1 MAAGSDLLDEVFL
14 NAEVDE
20 KVVSDLV
27 GSLESQLAAS
37 GHHRGHHRPPE
48 GLRAAAT
55 AAAGQLLGNHVVSGG
70 GGSSSPSPGG
80 GGGGGGGGNASAQTG
95 SPGTT
100 TTTTTSSS
108 SSSSSAAATTT
119 ANNAAAKMGL
129 SGPETTKPGAG
140 GVQGSVIN
148 HNARSQGSTLDG
160 ATTTSVST
168 TTNVQGGSEAA
179 VTPGTLN
186 QGKSVVISTMATALS
201 TRNGKIG
208 STTVQTLNG
217 SNVVMNSHTSFT
229 ATPATANPAIVP
241 AVTPLV
247 NNGPGNVGKV
257 STVNALLPSASN
269 TVIQTSFLGTG
280 VSSASSPSPTVISS
294 QQPPGLGTGGPT
306 VALVRPP
313 IHAAGPSVAAAT
325 QNGSNT
331 VINSTISVGSFPAAA
346 VAAATVGSGV
356 SLQTSLVN
364 SQPGSGVPT
373 APTTQVIKSESPKT
387 IVQTVTQQQTLAA
400 GGQPSTTGGNMIIG
414 QTMQAGLPN
423 VAPNPGGVPP
433 APGTPTGLVK
443 GAANTVT
450 QSLPR
455 TPAATTSGIR
465 ATLTPTVLAP
475 RQPPQNPTNI
485 QNFQLPPGMVLVR
498 SENGQLLMIPQH
510 ALAQMQAQ
518 AHAQSQSQATMTPRP
533 ATPTSAS
540 PVQLST
546 VQVSS
551 LRNAPG
557 TPIIARQVAPTTI
570 IKQVSQA
577 QTTVQPTTTLQRP
590 PVVQPQI
597 VLGSPAQTTTLG
609 TASAVQT
616 GTPQRTVQG
625 ATATSTVAT
634 ETMENV
640 KKCKNFLSTLIK
652 LASSGKQSTETAA
665 NVKEL
670 VQNLLDGKIEAEDF
684 TSRLYRELNSSP
696 QPYLVPFL
704 KRSLPALRQLTPDSA
719 AFIQQS
725 QHQQPT
731 TQPTTALTAV
741 MLSGSVQRTAGKTTA
756 TVTST
761 LQQPV
766 ISLTQPTQVGVGKQ
780 GQPTQVVI
788 QQSQKP
794 GTLIRPPQVTLTQT
808 PMVALRPPHNRIML
822 TAPQQIQL
830 NPLQTVPVVKQTV
843 LPGTKALSTLSSQ
856 AAAAQKNKL
865 KEPGG
870 GSFRDDDDINDVA
883 SMAGV
888 NLSEESARIL
898 ATNSELVGTLTR
910 SCKDETFLLP
920 APLQRRILEIGKKH
934 GITEIHPD
942 VVSYVSHATQQRL
955 QTLVEKV
962 SETAQQK
969 NLSYKD
975 DERYDQA
982 SDVRA
987 QLKFFEQLDQ
997 IEKQRKDEQER
1008 EILMRAAKSRSRQED
1023 PEQLRLKQKAKEMQ
1037 QQELAQMR
1045 QRDANLTAL
1054 AAIGPRKKRKVE
1066 SPGAGSGT
1074 EGSST
1079 SIAVPGSS
1087 GVGTTR
1093 QFTRQRITR
1102 VNLRDLI
1109 FCLENE
1115 RETSHSL
1122 LLYKAFLK

>member
-1 MAAGSDLLDEVFL
+1 MEYFL
-14 NAEVDE
+14 
-20 KVVSDLV
+20 
-27 GSLESQLAAS
+27 
-37 GHHRGHHRPPE
+37 
-48 GLRAAAT
+48 
-55 AAAGQLLGNHVVSGG
+55 
-70 GGSSSPSPGG
+70 
-80 GGGGGGGGNASAQTG
+80 
-95 SPGTT
+95 
-100 TTTTTSSS
+100 
-108 SSSSSAAATTT
+108 
-119 ANNAAAKMGL
+119 
-129 SGPETTKPGAG
+129 
-140 GVQGSVIN
+140 
-148 HNARSQGSTLDG
+148 
-160 ATTTSVST
+160 
-168 TTNVQGGSEAA
+168 
-179 VTPGTLN
+179 
-186 QGKSVVISTMATALS
+186 
-201 TRNGKIG
+201 
-208 STTVQTLNG
+208 
-217 SNVVMNSHTSFT
+217 SF
-229 ATPATANPAIVP
+229 I
-241 AVTPLV
+241 L
-247 NNGPGNVGKV
+247 
-257 STVNALLPSASN
+257 
-269 TVIQTSFLGTG
+269 
-280 VSSASSPSPTVISS
+280 
-294 QQPPGLGTGGPT
+294 
-306 VALVRPP
+306 
-313 IHAAGPSVAAAT
+313 
-325 QNGSNT
+325 
-331 VINSTISVGSFPAAA
+331 
-346 VAAATVGSGV
+346 
-356 SLQTSLVN
+356 
-364 SQPGSGVPT
+364 
-373 APTTQVIKSESPKT
+373 
-387 IVQTVTQQQTLAA
+387 
-400 GGQPSTTGGNMIIG
+400 
-414 QTMQAGLPN
+414 
-423 VAPNPGGVPP
+423 
-433 APGTPTGLVK
+433 
-443 GAANTVT
+443 
-450 QSLPR
+450 
-455 TPAATTSGIR
+455 
-465 ATLTPTVLAP
+465 
-475 RQPPQNPTNI
+475 
-485 QNFQLPPGMVLVR
+485 GMVLVR

-518 AHAQSQSQATMTPRP
+518 AHAQSQSQTTMTPRP

-609 TASAVQT
+609 TATAVQT

-741 MLSGSVQRTAGKTTA
+741 MLSSSVQRTAGKTTA

-843 LPGTKALSTLSSQ
+843 LPGTKALSTLSTQ

-920 APLQRRILEIGKKH
+920 TPLQRRILEIGKKH
-934 GITEIHPD
+934 GITEFHPD

-955 QTLVEKV
+955 QNLVEKV

-969 NLSYKD
+969 NISYKD
-975 DERYDQA
+975 DERYEQA

-1008 EILMRAAKSRSRQED
+1008 EILMRAAKASALGQSLAEDLVGSSLFLLSVACGVIDFKCITIAMPVLEAYGSSWYLTSRSRQED

-1054 AAIGPRKKRKVE
+1054 AAIGPRKKRKVD

-1079 SIAVPGSS
+1079 SVAVPGSS

>member
-14 NAEVDE
+14 NTEVDE

-37 GHHRGHHRPPE
+37 GHHHQHHKAQEP
-48 GLRAAAT
+48 LRAA
-55 AAAGQLLGNHVVSGG
+55 GGLLGNHVVS
-70 GGSSSPSPGG
+70 
-80 GGGGGGGGNASAQTG
+80 
-95 SPGTT
+95 
-100 TTTTTSSS
+100 SSS
-108 SSSSSAAATTT
+108 SSSSPSPSPAGVVVGVTTTRSETAAA
-119 ANNAAAKMGL
+119 
-129 SGPETTKPGAG
+129 
-140 GVQGSVIN
+140 
-148 HNARSQGSTLDG
+148 
-160 ATTTSVST
+160 
-168 TTNVQGGSEAA
+168 
-179 VTPGTLN
+179 PGTLS

-201 TRNGKIG
+201 TRNGKIET
-208 STTVQTLNG
+208 TTVQTLNG
-217 SNVVMNSHTSFT
+217 SNVVMNSHHSGSAAFSG
-229 ATPATANPAIVP
+229 TPATANPAAAP
-241 AVTPLV
+241 AVAPLV
-247 NNGPGNVGKV
+247 NNGPGSVGKGN
-257 STVNALLPSASN
+257 TVNAVLPSASN
-269 TVIQTSFLGTG
+269 TVIQTSFLSTA
-280 VSSASSPSPTVISS
+280 VSSTSSSSPTVISS
-294 QQPPGLGTGGPT
+294 QPPPSIVGGGPT

-313 IHAAGPSVAAAT
+313 VHTAGPTVAAAAAAT

-331 VINSTISVGSFPAAA
+331 VINSAI
-346 VAAATVGSGV
+346 GV
-356 SLQTSLVN
+356 EISLQTSLVN
-364 SQPGSGVPT
+364 SQPGSSVSCV
-373 APTTQVIKSESPKT
+373 TQLLKSESPKT
-387 IVQTVTQQQTLAA
+387 IVHAVSQQQTLVAS
-400 GGQPSTTGGNMIIG
+400 GQPSTTGGNMIIG
-414 QTMQAGLPN
+414 QTMQAGLSS
-423 VAPNPGGVPP
+423 VAPNPGGIPP
-433 APGTPTGLVK
+433 AAPGTPTGMAK
-443 GAANTVT
+443 GTASTVA

-455 TPAATTSGIR
+455 TPTATTSGIR

-475 RQPPQNPTNI
+475 RLPQAPQNPTNI

-498 SENGQLLMIPQH
+498 SENGQLLMIPQQ
-510 ALAQMQAQ
+510 ALAHMQAQ
-518 AHAQSQSQATMTPRP
+518 AQAQAQSQPQNTMTPRP
-533 ATPTSAS
+533 ATPTSAP
-540 PVQLST
+540 PVQIST
-546 VQVSS
+546 VP
-551 LRNAPG
+551 APG
-557 TPIIARQVAPTTI
+557 TPIIARQVTPTTI

-577 QTTVQPTTTLQRP
+577 QTTVQPTTTLQRA

-597 VLGSPAQTTTLG
+597 VLGGTAQTTALG
-609 TASAVQT
+609 TATAVQT
-616 GTPQRTVQG
+616 GTQRTVQG
-625 ATATSTVAT
+625 ATATSTAAT

-652 LASSGKQSTETAA
+652 LASSGKQSSETTA

-725 QHQQPT
+725 QQQQPT
-731 TQPTTALTAV
+731 TQATTALTAV
-741 MLSGSVQRTAGKTTA
+741 MLSSSVQRTAGKATA

-780 GQPTQVVI
+780 GQPTPLVI
-788 QQSQKP
+788 QQSQK
-794 GTLIRPPQVTLTQT
+794 GGALIRPPQVTLTQT
-808 PMVALRPPHNRIML
+808 PMVALRQPHNRIML

-830 NPLQTVPVVKQTV
+830 NQLQTVPVVKPTV
-843 LPGTKALSTLSSQ
+843 LPGNKALSTISPQ

-920 APLQRRILEIGKKH
+920 ASLQRRILEIGKKH

-955 QTLVEKV
+955 QNLVEKV

-969 NLSYKD
+969 NVSYKD
-975 DERYDQA
+975 DERYEQA

-1054 AAIGPRKKRKVE
+1054 AAIGPRKKRKVD
-1066 SPGAGSGT
+1066 SPGSGSGT

-1079 SIAVPGSS
+1079 STPVPGSS

-1093 QFTRQRITR
+1093 PFTRQRITR

>member
-37 GHHRGHHRPPE
+37 GHHKAQEPLRP
-48 GLRAAAT
+48 
-55 AAAGQLLGNHVVSGG
+55 AGGLLGNHVVSG
-70 GGSSSPSPGG
+70 SSSSSSPSPSPGG
-80 GGGGGGGGNASAQTG
+80 GGGVGGNANVQTESNTTG
-95 SPGTT
+95 ST
-100 TTTTTSSS
+100 
-108 SSSSSAAATTT
+108 
-119 ANNAAAKMGL
+119 AAKMGL
-129 SGPETTKPGAG
+129 SGPEITKPGAG

-148 HNARSQGSTLDG
+148 HNARSQGSSLDG
-160 ATTTSVST
+160 ATTTSAST
-168 TTNVQGGSEAA
+168 AAGVQSGSEAA
-179 VTPGTLN
+179 VAPGTLS

-208 STTVQTLNG
+208 TTAVQTLNG
-217 SNVVMNSHTSFT
+217 SNVVMNSHHSGSASFS
-229 ATPATANPAIVP
+229 ATPVTANPAVIP

-257 STVNALLPSASN
+257 NTANAVLPSASN

-280 VSSASSPSPTVISS
+280 VSSASSPSPSVISS
-294 QQPPGLGTGGPT
+294 QQPPSIGTGGPT

-313 IHAAGPSVAAAT
+313 IHTAGPSVAAAT

-331 VINSTISVGSFPAAA
+331 VINSTISVGSFPPTAAT
-346 VAAATVGSGV
+346 AATVGSGV

-364 SQPGSGVPT
+364 SQPGSGVPA
-373 APTTQVIKSESPKT
+373 APAAQVIKSESPKT
-387 IVQTVTQQQTLAA
+387 IVQAVTQQQALAA

-414 QTMQAGLPN
+414 QTMQAGLSN
-423 VAPNPGGVPP
+423 MAPNPGGVPP
-433 APGTPTGLVK
+433 APPGTPTGLVK
-443 GAANTVT
+443 GAPNTVA

-455 TPAATTSGIR
+455 TPTATTSGIR
-465 ATLTPTVLAP
+465 ATLAPTVLAP
-475 RQPPQNPTNI
+475 RLPQPPQNPTNI

-510 ALAQMQAQ
+510 TLAQMQ
-518 AHAQSQSQATMTPRP
+518 AHAQSQPQTTMTPRP

-540 PVQLST
+540 SVQIST
-546 VQVSS
+546 VQ
-551 LRNAPG
+551 APG
-557 TPIIARQVAPTTI
+557 TPIIARQVTPTTI

-597 VLGSPAQTTTLG
+597 VLGSTAQTSALG
-609 TASAVQT
+609 AAAAVQT
-616 GTPQRTVQG
+616 GTAQRTVQA
-625 ATATSTVAT
+625 ATAPSTAAT

-725 QHQQPT
+725 QQQQPT
-731 TQPTTALTAV
+731 TQPTTTLTAV
-741 MLSGSVQRTAGKTTA
+741 MLNSPIQRTAGKTTS

-843 LPGTKALSTLSSQ
+843 LPGTKALSTLSTQ

-955 QTLVEKV
+955 QNLVEKV
-962 SETAQQK
+962 SETAQQR
-969 NLSYKD
+969 NISYKD
-975 DERYDQA
+975 DERYEHA

-1045 QRDANLTAL
+1045 QREANQTAL
-1054 AAIGPRKKRKVE
+1054 AAIGPRKKRKVD
-1066 SPGAGSGT
+1066 SPGAGPGT
-1074 EGSST
+1074 EGSSA
-1079 SIAVPGSS
+1079 SVAVPGGS
-1087 GVGTTR
+1087 GVGATR

>member
-1 MAAGSDLLDEVFL
+1 MAAGSDLLDDFF
-14 NAEVDE
+14 NTDVDE

-27 GSLESQLAAS
+27 GSLESQLAA
-37 GHHRGHHRPPE
+37 HHHHHHHHPQQPHPGPPE
-48 GLRAAAT
+48 VRSQALANHVASPGVGAAAS
-55 AAAGQLLGNHVVSGG
+55 AGVQ
-70 GGSSSPSPGG
+70 
-80 GGGGGGGGNASAQTG
+80 
-95 SPGTT
+95 
-100 TTTTTSSS
+100 
-108 SSSSSAAATTT
+108 
-119 ANNAAAKMGL
+119 
-129 SGPETTKPGAG
+129 PETKLGISPEMPKTAVP

-148 HNARSQGSTLDG
+148 NSRPQSAVQPD
-160 ATTTSVST
+160 SVQSA
-168 TTNVQGGSEAA
+168 GSEA
-179 VTPGTLN
+179 PGVLSQAKAGVLGT
-186 QGKSVVISTMATALS
+186 IATALPNHGS
-201 TRNGKIG
+201 GNGK
-208 STTVQTLNG
+208 TAALQTMNG
-217 SNVVMNSHTSFT
+217 SNVVINSHGPGGHPT
-229 ATPATANPAIVP
+229 AFQGNSNPVP
-241 AVTPLV
+241 GVNLV
-247 NNGPGNVGKV
+247 NNGPAPVTKGG
-257 STVNALLPSASN
+257 VNAGAN
-269 TVIQTSFLGTG
+269 TVIQTSYLATTN
-280 VSSASSPSPTVISS
+280 VSASVISSSSASTAGAAAQPTGMAGV
-294 QQPPGLGTGGPT
+294 PTT
-306 VALVRPP
+306 VALVRPLVHQGVP
-313 IHAAGPSVAAAT
+313 AT

-331 VINSTISVGSFPAAA
+331 VINSPLPTPG
-346 VAAATVGSGV
+346 GV
-356 SLQTSLVN
+356 PLHIN
-364 SQPGSGVPT
+364 SQPNP
-373 APTTQVIKSESPKT
+373 APSQVIKSEAPKT
-387 IVQTVTQQQTLAA
+387 IIQTPQQS
-400 GGQPSTTGGNMIIG
+400 QPNPGNMVIG
-414 QTMQAGLPN
+414 QTMQAGHLG
-423 VAPNPGGVPP
+423 PGGAAP
-433 APGTPTGLVK
+433 APGTP
-443 GAANTVT
+443 AAMGKATVST
-450 QSLPR
+450 VPPSLPR
-455 TPAATTSGIR
+455 TPTAPAGGIR
-465 ATLTPTVLAP
+465 ATIAPPMLAP
-475 RQPPQNPTNI
+475 RVPQPPNATNI

-498 SENGQLLMIPQH
+498 SENGQLLMIPQQ

-518 AHAQSQSQATMTPRP
+518 VQAQAQSQAQNAMAPRP
-533 ATPTSAS
+533 ATPTSAP
-540 PVQLST
+540 PVQIST
-546 VQVSS
+546 VQSPG
-551 LRNAPG
+551 APLL
-557 TPIIARQVAPTTI
+557 ARQVTPTTI
-570 IKQVSQA
+570 IKQVSQTP
-577 QTTVQPTTTLQRP
+577 TTVQPTTTLQRP
-590 PVVQPQI
+590 PVVQNQI
-597 VLGSPAQTTTLG
+597 VLGSTAQTATLG
-609 TASAVQT
+609 TATAVQT

-625 ATATSTVAT
+625 AATPTTATT

-652 LASSGKQSTETAA
+652 LASSGKQSSETAA

-725 QHQQPT
+725 QQQQPSV
-731 TQPTTALTAV
+731 QATTALTAV
-741 MLSGSVQRTAGKTTA
+741 MLNSSVQRTAGKTTA
-756 TVTST
+756 TVTNT

-766 ISLTQPTQVGVGKQ
+766 ISLAQTAQAKP
-780 GQPTQVVI
+780 GQPTPLVI
-788 QQSQKP
+788 QQAHKA
-794 GTLIRPPQVTLTQT
+794 GAVVRPPQVTLTQT
-808 PMVALRPPHNRIML
+808 PMVALRPPQSRLMV
-822 TAPQQIQL
+822 TTQQQIQL
-830 NPLQTVPVVKQTV
+830 NQLQTVPVVKPTIV
-843 LPGTKALSTLSSQ
+843 TGNKMFPTTSAQ

-920 APLQRRILEIGKKH
+920 AILQRRILEIGKKH

-955 QTLVEKV
+955 QNIVEKI

-969 NLSYKD
+969 NISHKD
-975 DERYDQA
+975 DDRYEQS
-982 SDVRA
+982 SDVRT

-1054 AAIGPRKKRKVE
+1054 AAIGPRKKRKVD
-1066 SPGAGSGT
+1066 SPGPGSGS
-1074 EGSST
+1074 EASST
-1079 SIAVPGSS
+1079 STTPTSSS
-1087 GVGTTR
+1087 GAGGSR

>member
-48 GLRAAAT
+48 GLRAAAN
-55 AAAGQLLGNHVVSGG
+55 AATGQLLGNHVVSGG
-70 GGSSSPSPGG
+70 GGGSPSPGG
-80 GGGGGGGGNASAQTG
+80 GGGGGGGGGNASGQTG
-95 SPGTT
+95 SPG
-100 TTTTTSSS
+100 TTTSSS
-108 SSSSSAAATTT
+108 SSSSSSSSTTT
-119 ANNAAAKMGL
+119 AVTSNAAKMGL

-140 GVQGSVIN
+140 GAQGSVIN

-179 VTPGTLN
+179 VTPGTLS

-208 STTVQTLNG
+208 STAVQTLNG

-294 QQPPGLGTGGPT
+294 QQPPGLGPGGPT

-433 APGTPTGLVK
+433 APGTPTGLAK

-450 QSLPR
+450 QSMPR

-518 AHAQSQSQATMTPRP
+518 AHAQSQSQTTMTPRP

-546 VQVSS
+546 VQ
-551 LRNAPG
+551 APG

-609 TASAVQT
+609 TATAVQT

-1054 AAIGPRKKRKVE
+1054 AAIGPRKKRKVD

-1074 EGSST
+1074 EGSSA

>member
-14 NAEVDE
+14 NTEVDE

-37 GHHRGHHRPPE
+37 GHHHQHHKAQEP
-48 GLRAAAT
+48 LRAA
-55 AAAGQLLGNHVVSGG
+55 GGLLGNHVVSGSSS
-70 GGSSSPSPGG
+70 SSSPSPSPGG
-80 GGGGGGGGNASAQTG
+80 VVVGGNANAQTESG
-95 SPGTT
+95 SG
-100 TTTTTSSS
+100 S
-108 SSSSSAAATTT
+108 
-119 ANNAAAKMGL
+119 KMGL
-129 SGPETTKPGAG
+129 SAPEITKAGAG
-140 GVQGSVIN
+140 GVQGGVIN
-148 HNARSQGSTLDG
+148 HNTRSQTSALDG
-160 ATTTSVST
+160 ATTTSTST
-168 TTNVQGGSEAA
+168 TTAAAGGSEVTAA
-179 VTPGTLN
+179 PGTLS

-208 STTVQTLNG
+208 TTTVQTLNG
-217 SNVVMNSHTSFT
+217 SNVVMNSHHTGSAAFSG
-229 ATPATANPAIVP
+229 TPVTANPTPAP
-241 AVTPLV
+241 AVAPLV
-247 NNGPGNVGKV
+247 NNGPGSVGKGNA
-257 STVNALLPSASN
+257 VNAVLPSASN
-269 TVIQTSFLGTG
+269 TVIQTSFLNTA
-280 VSSASSPSPTVISS
+280 VSSASSSSPTVISS
-294 QQPPGLGTGGPT
+294 QPPPSVGTGAPT
-306 VALVRPP
+306 VTLVRPP
-313 IHAAGPSVAAAT
+313 IHTAGPTVAAAGAAT

-331 VINSTISVGSFPAAA
+331 VINSTISVGSFPA
-346 VAAATVGSGV
+346 VATATVGSGV

-364 SQPGSGVPT
+364 SQSGSTVAA
-373 APTTQVIKSESPKT
+373 APATQVIKSESPKT
-387 IVQTVTQQQTLAA
+387 IVQAVSQQQTLAT

-414 QTMQAGLPN
+414 QTMQAGLSN
-423 VAPNPGGVPP
+423 VAPNPGGIPP
-433 APGTPTGLVK
+433 AAPGTPTGMAK
-443 GAANTVT
+443 GTANTVA

-455 TPAATTSGIR
+455 TPTPTTSGIR

-475 RQPPQNPTNI
+475 RLPQPPQNPTNI

-498 SENGQLLMIPQH
+498 SENGQLLMIPQQ

-518 AHAQSQSQATMTPRP
+518 AHAQSQPQNTLTPRP
-533 ATPTSAS
+533 ATPTSAP
-540 PVQLST
+540 PVQIST
-546 VQVSS
+546 VQ
-551 LRNAPG
+551 APG
-557 TPIIARQVAPTTI
+557 TPIIARQVTPTTI

-597 VLGSPAQTTTLG
+597 VLGGTAQTTTLG
-609 TASAVQT
+609 TATAVQT

-625 ATATSTVAT
+625 TTATSTAAT

-652 LASSGKQSTETAA
+652 LASSGKQSSETAA

-670 VQNLLDGKIEAEDF
+670 VQNLLDGKIEPEDF

-725 QHQQPT
+725 QQQQPT
-731 TQPTTALTAV
+731 TQATIATIPSAAAV
-741 MLSGSVQRTAGKTTA
+741 LLSSSVQRSAGKATA

-766 ISLTQPTQVGVGKQ
+766 ISLTQPTQVGVSKQ
-780 GQPTQVVI
+780 GQTTPLVI
-788 QQSQKP
+788 QQSQKA
-794 GTLIRPPQVTLTQT
+794 GALIRPPQVTLTQT
-808 PMVALRPPHNRIML
+808 PMVALRQPHSRIML
-822 TAPQQIQL
+822 TTPQIQL
-830 NPLQTVPVVKQTV
+830 NQLQTVPVVKPAV
-843 LPGTKALSTLSSQ
+843 LPGNKAIATVSTQ
-856 AAAAQKNKL
+856 VAAAQKNKL

-910 SCKDETFLLP
+910 SCKDETFLFP

-955 QTLVEKV
+955 QNLVEKL
-962 SETAQQK
+962 SETAQQR
-969 NLSYKD
+969 NISYKD
-975 DERYDQA
+975 DERYEQA

-1054 AAIGPRKKRKVE
+1054 AAIGPRKKRKVD
-1066 SPGAGSGT
+1066 SPGSGSGT
-1074 EGSST
+1074 EGSGS
-1079 SIAVPGSS
+1079 SAAVPGSS

>member
-14 NAEVDE
+14 NTEVDE

-37 GHHRGHHRPPE
+37 GHHHQHHKAQEP
-48 GLRAAAT
+48 LRAA
-55 AAAGQLLGNHVVSGG
+55 GGLLGNHVVSSSS
-70 GGSSSPSPGG
+70 SSSPSPSPGG
-80 GGGGGGGGNASAQTG
+80 VVVGGNANVQTE
-95 SPGTT
+95 
-100 TTTTTSSS
+100 SSS
-108 SSSSSAAATTT
+108 SSS
-119 ANNAAAKMGL
+119 KMGL
-129 SGPETTKPGAG
+129 SAPEITKAGAG
-140 GVQGSVIN
+140 GVQGGVIN
-148 HNARSQGSTLDG
+148 HNTRSQSSALDG
-160 ATTTSVST
+160 VTTTSTST
-168 TTNVQGGSEAA
+168 TTAAAAAGGGSEAA
-179 VTPGTLN
+179 AAPGTLS

-208 STTVQTLNG
+208 TTTVQTLNG
-217 SNVVMNSHTSFT
+217 SNVVMNSHHSGSAAFSG
-229 ATPATANPAIVP
+229 TPATANPAAAP
-241 AVTPLV
+241 AVAPLV
-247 NNGPGNVGKV
+247 NNGPGSVGKGN
-257 STVNALLPSASN
+257 TVNAVLPSASN
-269 TVIQTSFLGTG
+269 TVIQTSFLSTA
-280 VSSASSPSPTVISS
+280 VSSASSSSPTVISS
-294 QQPPGLGTGGPT
+294 QPPPSIVGGGPT

-313 IHAAGPSVAAAT
+313 IHTAGPTVAAAAAAT

-331 VINSTISVGSFPAAA
+331 VINSAIGVGSFPAVAA
-346 VAAATVGSGV
+346 VTVGSGV

-364 SQPGSGVPT
+364 SQPGSSVPA

-387 IVQTVTQQQTLAA
+387 IVHAVSQQQTLVAS
-400 GGQPSTTGGNMIIG
+400 GQPSTTGGNMIIG
-414 QTMQAGLPN
+414 QTMQAGLSN
-423 VAPNPGGVPP
+423 VAPNPGGIPP
-433 APGTPTGLVK
+433 AAPGTPTGMVK
-443 GAANTVT
+443 GTASTVA

-455 TPAATTSGIR
+455 TPTATTSGIR

-475 RQPPQNPTNI
+475 RLPQAPQNPTNI

-498 SENGQLLMIPQH
+498 SENGQLLMIPQQ

-518 AHAQSQSQATMTPRP
+518 AQAHAQSQPQNTMTPRP
-533 ATPTSAS
+533 ATPTSAP
-540 PVQLST
+540 PVQIST
-546 VQVSS
+546 VP
-551 LRNAPG
+551 APG
-557 TPIIARQVAPTTI
+557 TPIIARQVTPTTI

-577 QTTVQPTTTLQRP
+577 QTTVQPTTTLQRA

-597 VLGSPAQTTTLG
+597 VLGGTAQTTALG
-609 TASAVQT
+609 TATAVQT
-616 GTPQRTVQG
+616 GTQRTVQG
-625 ATATSTVAT
+625 ATATSTAAT

-652 LASSGKQSTETAA
+652 LASSGKQSSETTA

-725 QHQQPT
+725 QQQQPT
-731 TQPTTALTAV
+731 TQATTALTAV
-741 MLSGSVQRTAGKTTA
+741 MLSSSVQRTAGKATA

-780 GQPTQVVI
+780 GQPTPLVI
-788 QQSQKP
+788 QQSQK
-794 GTLIRPPQVTLTQT
+794 GGALIRPPQVTLTQT
-808 PMVALRPPHNRIML
+808 PMVALRQPHNRIML

-830 NPLQTVPVVKQTV
+830 NQLQTVPVVKPTV
-843 LPGTKALSTLSSQ
+843 LPGNKALSTVSAQ

-920 APLQRRILEIGKKH
+920 ASLQRRILEIGKKH

-955 QTLVEKV
+955 QNLVEKV

-969 NLSYKD
+969 NVSYKD
-975 DERYDQA
+975 DERYEQA

-1054 AAIGPRKKRKVE
+1054 AAIGPRKKRKVD
-1066 SPGAGSGT
+1066 SPGSGSGT

-1079 SIAVPGSS
+1079 STPVPGSS

-1093 QFTRQRITR
+1093 PFTRQRITR

>member
-1 MAAGSDLLDEVFL
+1 
-14 NAEVDE
+14 
-20 KVVSDLV
+20 
-27 GSLESQLAAS
+27 
-37 GHHRGHHRPPE
+37 
-48 GLRAAAT
+48 
-55 AAAGQLLGNHVVSGG
+55 
-70 GGSSSPSPGG
+70 
-80 GGGGGGGGNASAQTG
+80 
-95 SPGTT
+95 
-100 TTTTTSSS
+100 
-108 SSSSSAAATTT
+108 
-119 ANNAAAKMGL
+119 
-129 SGPETTKPGAG
+129 
-140 GVQGSVIN
+140 
-148 HNARSQGSTLDG
+148 
-160 ATTTSVST
+160 
-168 TTNVQGGSEAA
+168 
-179 VTPGTLN
+179 
-186 QGKSVVISTMATALS
+186 MATALS

-208 STTVQTLNG
+208 TTTVQTLNG
-217 SNVVMNSHTSFT
+217 SNVVMNSHHSGSAAFSG
-229 ATPATANPAIVP
+229 TPATANPAAAP
-241 AVTPLV
+241 AVAPLV
-247 NNGPGNVGKV
+247 NNGPGSVGKGN
-257 STVNALLPSASN
+257 TVNAVLPSASN
-269 TVIQTSFLGTG
+269 TVIQTSFLSTA
-280 VSSASSPSPTVISS
+280 VSSASSSSPTVISS
-294 QQPPGLGTGGPT
+294 QPPPSIVGGGPT

-313 IHAAGPSVAAAT
+313 IHTAGPTVAAAAAAT

-331 VINSTISVGSFPAAA
+331 VINSAIGVGSFPAVAA
-346 VAAATVGSGV
+346 VTVGSGV

-364 SQPGSGVPT
+364 SQPGSSLPA

-387 IVQTVTQQQTLAA
+387 IVHAVSQQQTLVAS
-400 GGQPSTTGGNMIIG
+400 GQPSTTGGNMIIG
-414 QTMQAGLPN
+414 QTMQAGLSN
-423 VAPNPGGVPP
+423 VAPNPGGIPP
-433 APGTPTGLVK
+433 AAPGTPTGMAK
-443 GAANTVT
+443 GTASTVA

-455 TPAATTSGIR
+455 TPTATTSGIR

-475 RQPPQNPTNI
+475 RLPQAPQNPTNI

-498 SENGQLLMIPQH
+498 SENGQLLMIPQQ

-518 AHAQSQSQATMTPRP
+518 AQAQAHAQSQPQNTMTPRP
-533 ATPTSAS
+533 ATPTSAP
-540 PVQLST
+540 PVQIST
-546 VQVSS
+546 VP
-551 LRNAPG
+551 APG
-557 TPIIARQVAPTTI
+557 TPIIARQVTPTTI

-577 QTTVQPTTTLQRP
+577 QTTVQPTTTLQRA

-597 VLGSPAQTTTLG
+597 VLGGTAQTTALG
-609 TASAVQT
+609 TATAVQT
-616 GTPQRTVQG
+616 GTQRTVQG
-625 ATATSTVAT
+625 ATATSTAAT

-652 LASSGKQSTETAA
+652 LASSGKQSSETTA

-725 QHQQPT
+725 QQQQPT
-731 TQPTTALTAV
+731 TQATTALTAV
-741 MLSGSVQRTAGKTTA
+741 MLSSSVQRTAGKATA

-766 ISLTQPTQVGVGKQ
+766 ISLTQPTQVGIGKQ
-780 GQPTQVVI
+780 GQPTPLVI
-788 QQSQKP
+788 QQSQK
-794 GTLIRPPQVTLTQT
+794 GGALIRPPQVTLTQT
-808 PMVALRPPHNRIML
+808 PMVALRQPHNRIML

-830 NPLQTVPVVKQTV
+830 NQLQTVPVVKPTV
-843 LPGTKALSTLSSQ
+843 LSGNKALSTISPQ

-920 APLQRRILEIGKKH
+920 ASLQRRILEIGKKH

-955 QTLVEKV
+955 QNLVEKV

-969 NLSYKD
+969 NVSYKD
-975 DERYDQA
+975 DERYEQA

-1054 AAIGPRKKRKVE
+1054 AAIGPRKKRKVD
-1066 SPGAGSGT
+1066 SPGSGSGT

-1079 SIAVPGSS
+1079 STPVPGSS

-1093 QFTRQRITR
+1093 PFTRQRITR

>member
-14 NAEVDE
+14 NTEVDE

-37 GHHRGHHRPPE
+37 GHHHQHHKAQEP
-48 GLRAAAT
+48 LRAA
-55 AAAGQLLGNHVVSGG
+55 GGLLGNHVVS
-70 GGSSSPSPGG
+70 
-80 GGGGGGGGNASAQTG
+80 
-95 SPGTT
+95 
-100 TTTTTSSS
+100 SSS
-108 SSSSSAAATTT
+108 SSSSPSPSPGGVVVGGN
-119 ANNAAAKMGL
+119 ANVQTENSSSSSKMGL
-129 SGPETTKPGAG
+129 SAPEITKAGAG

-148 HNARSQGSTLDG
+148 HNTRSQSSALDG
-160 ATTTSVST
+160 ATTTSTST
-168 TTNVQGGSEAA
+168 TTSAAAAGGGSETSAA
-179 VTPGTLN
+179 PGTLS

-208 STTVQTLNG
+208 TTTVQTLNG
-217 SNVVMNSHTSFT
+217 SNVVMNSHHSGSAAFSG
-229 ATPATANPAIVP
+229 TPATANPAAAP
-241 AVTPLV
+241 AVAPLV
-247 NNGPGNVGKV
+247 NNGPGSVGKAN
-257 STVNALLPSASN
+257 TVNAVLPSASN
-269 TVIQTSFLGTG
+269 TVIQTSFLSTA
-280 VSSASSPSPTVISS
+280 VSSTSSPSPTVISS
-294 QQPPGLGTGGPT
+294 QPSPSIVGGGPT

-313 IHAAGPSVAAAT
+313 IHTAGPTVAAAAAAT

-331 VINSTISVGSFPAAA
+331 VINSAISVGVGSFPAVAA
-346 VAAATVGSGV
+346 VTVGSGV
-356 SLQTSLVN
+356 SLQTPLVN
-364 SQPGSGVPT
+364 SQPGSSVPA

-387 IVQTVTQQQTLAA
+387 IVHAVSQQQTLVAS
-400 GGQPSTTGGNMIIG
+400 GQPSTTGGNMIIG
-414 QTMQAGLPN
+414 QTMQAGLSN
-423 VAPNPGGVPP
+423 VAPNPGGIPP
-433 APGTPTGLVK
+433 AAPGTPTGMAK
-443 GAANTVT
+443 GTASTVA

-455 TPAATTSGIR
+455 TPTATTSGIR

-475 RQPPQNPTNI
+475 RLPQAPQNPTNI

-498 SENGQLLMIPQH
+498 SENGQLLMIPQQ

-518 AHAQSQSQATMTPRP
+518 AHAQSQTQNTMTPRP
-533 ATPTSAS
+533 ATPTSAP
-540 PVQLST
+540 PVQIST
-546 VQVSS
+546 VP
-551 LRNAPG
+551 APG
-557 TPIIARQVAPTTI
+557 TPIIARQVTPTTI

-590 PVVQPQI
+590 PVVQPQL
-597 VLGSPAQTTTLG
+597 VLSSTAQAAALG
-609 TASAVQT
+609 TATAVQT

-625 ATATSTVAT
+625 ATATSTAAT

-652 LASSGKQSTETAA
+652 LASSGKQSSETTA

-725 QHQQPT
+725 QQQQPT
-731 TQPTTALTAV
+731 TQATTALTAV
-741 MLSGSVQRTAGKTTA
+741 MLSSSVQRTAGKATA

-780 GQPTQVVI
+780 GQPTPLVI
-788 QQSQKP
+788 QQSQKA
-794 GTLIRPPQVTLTQT
+794 GALIRPPQVTLTQT
-808 PMVALRPPHNRIML
+808 PMVALRQPHNRIML
-822 TAPQQIQL
+822 TTPQQIQL
-830 NPLQTVPVVKQTV
+830 NQLQTVPVVKPTV
-843 LPGTKALSTLSSQ
+843 LPGHKALSTVSAQ
-856 AAAAQKNKL
+856 AAATQKNKL

-920 APLQRRILEIGKKH
+920 AALQRRILEIGKKH

-955 QTLVEKV
+955 QNLVEKV

-969 NLSYKD
+969 NISYKD
-975 DERYDQA
+975 DERYEQA

-1054 AAIGPRKKRKVE
+1054 AAIGPRKKRKVD
-1066 SPGAGSGT
+1066 SPGSGSGT

-1079 SIAVPGSS
+1079 STVVPGSS

>member
-14 NAEVDE
+14 NTEVDE

-37 GHHRGHHRPPE
+37 GHHHQHHKAQEP
-48 GLRAAAT
+48 LRAA
-55 AAAGQLLGNHVVSGG
+55 GGLLGNHVVSSG
-70 GGSSSPSPGG
+70 SPSPSPSPAGAGAGGTANAQPESGG
-80 GGGGGGGGNASAQTG
+80 GGG
-95 SPGTT
+95 
-100 TTTTTSSS
+100 
-108 SSSSSAAATTT
+108 
-119 ANNAAAKMGL
+119 KMGL
-129 SGPETTKPGAG
+129 SAPELAKAGAG
-140 GVQGSVIN
+140 AVQGGVIN
-148 HNARSQGSTLDG
+148 HNTRSQTSALDG
-160 ATTTSVST
+160 ATTTSTST
-168 TTNVQGGSEAA
+168 TTAAAGGSEVTAA
-179 VTPGTLN
+179 PGTLS
-186 QGKSVVISTMATALS
+186 QGKSVVISTMATAMS

-208 STTVQTLNG
+208 TTTVQTLNG
-217 SNVVMNSHTSFT
+217 SNVVMNSHHAGSAAFSG
-229 ATPATANPAIVP
+229 TPVTANPASAP
-241 AVTPLV
+241 AVAPLV
-247 NNGPGNVGKV
+247 NNGPGSVGKGN
-257 STVNALLPSASN
+257 TVNAVLPSASN
-269 TVIQTSFLGTG
+269 TVIQTSFLNTA
-280 VSSASSPSPTVISS
+280 VSSASSSSPTVISS
-294 QQPPGLGTGGPT
+294 QPPPSVGSAGPT
-306 VALVRPP
+306 VTLVRPP
-313 IHAAGPSVAAAT
+313 IHAAGPTVAAAGAAT

-331 VINSTISVGSFPAAA
+331 VINSTISVGSFPA
-346 VAAATVGSGV
+346 VATATVGSGV

-364 SQPGSGVPT
+364 SQPGTTVPA
-373 APTTQVIKSESPKT
+373 APATQVIKSESPKT
-387 IVQTVTQQQTLAA
+387 IVQAVSQQQTLATA
-400 GGQPSTTGGNMIIG
+400 GQPSTTGGNMIIG
-414 QTMQAGLPN
+414 QTMQAGLSN
-423 VAPNPGGVPP
+423 VAPNPGGIPP
-433 APGTPTGLVK
+433 AAPGTPTGMAK
-443 GAANTVT
+443 GTANTVAQT
-450 QSLPR
+450 LPR
-455 TPAATTSGIR
+455 TPTATTSGIR

-475 RQPPQNPTNI
+475 RLPQPPQNPTNI

-498 SENGQLLMIPQH
+498 SENGQLLMIPQQ

-518 AHAQSQSQATMTPRP
+518 AHAQSQPQNTMTPRP
-533 ATPTSAS
+533 ATPTSAP
-540 PVQLST
+540 PVQIST
-546 VQVSS
+546 VQ
-551 LRNAPG
+551 APG
-557 TPIIARQVAPTTI
+557 TSIIARQVTPTTI

-597 VLGSPAQTTTLG
+597 VLGGTAQTTTLG
-609 TASAVQT
+609 TATAVQT

-625 ATATSTVAT
+625 TTATSTAAT

-652 LASSGKQSTETAA
+652 LASSGKQSSETAA

-725 QHQQPT
+725 QQQQPT
-731 TQPTTALTAV
+731 TQATTALTAV
-741 MLSGSVQRTAGKTTA
+741 MLSPSVQRTAGKATA

-766 ISLTQPTQVGVGKQ
+766 ISLTQPTQVGVSKQ
-780 GQPTQVVI
+780 GQSTPLVI
-788 QQSQKP
+788 QQSQKA

-808 PMVALRPPHNRIML
+808 PMVALRQPHSRIML
-822 TAPQQIQL
+822 TTPQQIQL
-830 NPLQTVPVVKQTV
+830 NQLQTVPVVKPTV
-843 LPGTKALSTLSSQ
+843 LPGNKAIATVSTQ
-856 AAAAQKNKL
+856 VAAAQKNKL

-910 SCKDETFLLP
+910 SCKDETFLFS

-955 QTLVEKV
+955 QNLVEKL
-962 SETAQQK
+962 SETAQQR
-969 NLSYKD
+969 NISYKD
-975 DERYDQA
+975 DERYEQA

-1054 AAIGPRKKRKVE
+1054 AAIGPRKKRKVD
-1066 SPGAGSGT
+1066 SPGSGSGT
-1074 EGSST
+1074 EGSGSNA
-1079 SIAVPGSS
+1079 AVPGSS

>member
-14 NAEVDE
+14 NTEVDE

-37 GHHRGHHRPPE
+37 GHHHQHHKAQEP
-48 GLRAAAT
+48 LRAA
-55 AAAGQLLGNHVVSGG
+55 GGLLGNHVVS
-70 GGSSSPSPGG
+70 
-80 GGGGGGGGNASAQTG
+80 
-95 SPGTT
+95 
-100 TTTTTSSS
+100 SSS
-108 SSSSSAAATTT
+108 SSSSPSP
-119 ANNAAAKMGL
+119 
-129 SGPETTKPGAG
+129 SPGGVVVGG
-140 GVQGSVIN
+140 GVQGGVIN
-148 HNARSQGSTLDG
+148 HNTRSQTSALDG
-160 ATTTSVST
+160 ATTTSTST
-168 TTNVQGGSEAA
+168 TTAAAGGSEVTAA
-179 VTPGTLN
+179 PGTLS
-186 QGKSVVISTMATALS
+186 QGSAAFS
-201 TRNGKIG
+201 G
-208 STTVQTLNG
+208 
-217 SNVVMNSHTSFT
+217 
-229 ATPATANPAIVP
+229 TPVTANPASAP
-241 AVTPLV
+241 AVAPLV
-247 NNGPGNVGKV
+247 NNGPGSVGKGN
-257 STVNALLPSASN
+257 TVNAVLPSASN
-269 TVIQTSFLGTG
+269 TVIQTSFLNTA
-280 VSSASSPSPTVISS
+280 VSSASSSSPTVISS
-294 QQPPGLGTGGPT
+294 QPPPSIGTGAST
-306 VALVRPP
+306 VTLVRPP
-313 IHAAGPSVAAAT
+313 IHTAGPTVAAAGAAT

-331 VINSTISVGSFPAAA
+331 SGSTVPAAPA
-346 VAAATVGSGV
+346 
-356 SLQTSLVN
+356 
-364 SQPGSGVPT
+364 
-373 APTTQVIKSESPKT
+373 TQVIKSESPKT
-387 IVQTVTQQQTLAA
+387 IVQAVSQQQTLAT

-414 QTMQAGLPN
+414 QTMQAGLSN
-423 VAPNPGGVPP
+423 VAPNPGGIPP
-433 APGTPTGLVK
+433 AAPGTPTGMAK
-443 GAANTVT
+443 GTANTVA

-455 TPAATTSGIR
+455 TPTATTSGIR

-475 RQPPQNPTNI
+475 RLPQPPQNPTNI

-498 SENGQLLMIPQH
+498 SENGQLLMIPQQ

-518 AHAQSQSQATMTPRP
+518 AHAQSQPQNTMTPRP
-533 ATPTSAS
+533 ATPTSAP
-540 PVQLST
+540 PVQIST
-546 VQVSS
+546 VQ
-551 LRNAPG
+551 APG
-557 TPIIARQVAPTTI
+557 TPIIARQVTPTTI

-597 VLGSPAQTTTLG
+597 VLGGTAQTTTLG
-609 TASAVQT
+609 TATAVQT

-625 ATATSTVAT
+625 TTATSTAAT

-652 LASSGKQSTETAA
+652 LASSGKQSSETAA

-725 QHQQPT
+725 QQQQPT
-731 TQPTTALTAV
+731 TQATIATIPSAAV
-741 MLSGSVQRTAGKTTA
+741 LLSSSVQRTAGKATA

-766 ISLTQPTQVGVGKQ
+766 ISLTQPTQV
-780 GQPTQVVI
+780 I
-788 QQSQKP
+788 QQSQKA
-794 GTLIRPPQVTLTQT
+794 GALIRPPQVTLTQT
-808 PMVALRPPHNRIML
+808 PMVALRQPHSRIML
-822 TAPQQIQL
+822 TTPQIQL
-830 NPLQTVPVVKQTV
+830 NQLQTVPVVKPAV
-843 LPGTKALSTLSSQ
+843 LPGNKAIATVSTQ
-856 AAAAQKNKL
+856 VAAAQKNKL

-910 SCKDETFLLP
+910 SCKDETFLFP

-955 QTLVEKV
+955 QNLVEKL
-962 SETAQQK
+962 SETAQQR
-969 NLSYKD
+969 NISYKD
-975 DERYDQA
+975 DERYEQA

-1054 AAIGPRKKRKVE
+1054 AAIGPRKKRKID
-1066 SPGAGSGT
+1066 SPGSGSGT
-1074 EGSST
+1074 EGSGS
-1079 SIAVPGSS
+1079 SAAVPGSS

>member
-14 NAEVDE
+14 NTEVDE

-37 GHHRGHHRPPE
+37 GHHHQHHKAQEP
-48 GLRAAAT
+48 LRAA
-55 AAAGQLLGNHVVSGG
+55 GGLLGNHVVS
-70 GGSSSPSPGG
+70 
-80 GGGGGGGGNASAQTG
+80 
-95 SPGTT
+95 
-100 TTTTTSSS
+100 SSS
-108 SSSSSAAATTT
+108 SSSSPSPSPGGVVVGGITTT
-119 ANNAAAKMGL
+119 
-129 SGPETTKPGAG
+129 
-140 GVQGSVIN
+140 
-148 HNARSQGSTLDG
+148 R
-160 ATTTSVST
+160 
-168 TTNVQGGSEAA
+168 SEAA
-179 VTPGTLN
+179 AAPGTLS

-208 STTVQTLNG
+208 TTTVQTLNG
-217 SNVVMNSHTSFT
+217 SNVVMNSHHSG
-229 ATPATANPAIVP
+229 I
-241 AVTPLV
+241 
-247 NNGPGNVGKV
+247 NNGPGSVGKGN
-257 STVNALLPSASN
+257 TVNAVLPSASN
-269 TVIQTSFLGTG
+269 TVIQTSFLSTA
-280 VSSASSPSPTVISS
+280 VSSASSSSPTVISS
-294 QQPPGLGTGGPT
+294 QPPPSIVGGGPT

-313 IHAAGPSVAAAT
+313 IHTAGPTVAAAAAAT

-331 VINSTISVGSFPAAA
+331 VINSAIGVGSFPAVAA
-346 VAAATVGSGV
+346 VTVGSGV

-364 SQPGSGVPT
+364 SQPGSSVPA

-387 IVQTVTQQQTLAA
+387 IVHAVSQQQTPVAS
-400 GGQPSTTGGNMIIG
+400 GQPSTTGGNMIIG
-414 QTMQAGLPN
+414 QTMQAGLSN
-423 VAPNPGGVPP
+423 VAPNPGGIPP
-433 APGTPTGLVK
+433 AAPGTPTGMAK
-443 GAANTVT
+443 GAASTVA

-455 TPAATTSGIR
+455 TPTATTSGIR

-475 RQPPQNPTNI
+475 RLPQAPQNPTNI

-498 SENGQLLMIPQH
+498 SENGQLLMIPQQ

-518 AHAQSQSQATMTPRP
+518 AQAHAQSQPQNTMTPRP
-533 ATPTSAS
+533 ATPTSAP
-540 PVQLST
+540 PVQIST
-546 VQVSS
+546 VP
-551 LRNAPG
+551 APG
-557 TPIIARQVAPTTI
+557 TPIIARQVTPTTI

-577 QTTVQPTTTLQRP
+577 QTTVQPTTTLQRA

-597 VLGSPAQTTTLG
+597 VLGGTAQTTALG
-609 TASAVQT
+609 TATAVQT
-616 GTPQRTVQG
+616 GTQRTVQG
-625 ATATSTVAT
+625 ATATSTAAT

-652 LASSGKQSTETAA
+652 LASSGKQSSETTA

-725 QHQQPT
+725 QQQQPT
-731 TQPTTALTAV
+731 TQATTALTAV
-741 MLSGSVQRTAGKTTA
+741 MLSSSVQRTAGKATA

-780 GQPTQVVI
+780 GQPTPLVI
-788 QQSQKP
+788 QQSQKA
-794 GTLIRPPQVTLTQT
+794 GALIRPPQVTLTQT
-808 PMVALRPPHNRIML
+808 PMVALRQPHNRIML

-830 NPLQTVPVVKQTV
+830 NQLQTVPVVKPTV
-843 LPGTKALSTLSSQ
+843 LPGNKALSTVSQQ

-920 APLQRRILEIGKKH
+920 ASLQRRILEIGKKH

-955 QTLVEKV
+955 QNLVEKV

-969 NLSYKD
+969 NVSYKD
-975 DERYDQA
+975 DERYEQA

-1054 AAIGPRKKRKVE
+1054 AAIGPRKKRKVD
-1066 SPGAGSGT
+1066 SPGSGSGT

-1079 SIAVPGSS
+1079 STPVPGSS

-1093 QFTRQRITR
+1093 PFTRQRITR

>member
-14 NAEVDE
+14 NTEVDE

-37 GHHRGHHRPPE
+37 GHHHQHHKAQEP
-48 GLRAAAT
+48 LRAA
-55 AAAGQLLGNHVVSGG
+55 GGLLGNHVVS
-70 GGSSSPSPGG
+70 
-80 GGGGGGGGNASAQTG
+80 
-95 SPGTT
+95 
-100 TTTTTSSS
+100 SSS
-108 SSSSSAAATTT
+108 SSSSPSPSPGGVVVGVTTT
-119 ANNAAAKMGL
+119 
-129 SGPETTKPGAG
+129 
-140 GVQGSVIN
+140 
-148 HNARSQGSTLDG
+148 R
-160 ATTTSVST
+160 
-168 TTNVQGGSEAA
+168 SEAA
-179 VTPGTLN
+179 SAPGTLS

-208 STTVQTLNG
+208 TTTVQTLNG
-217 SNVVMNSHTSFT
+217 SNVVMNSHHSGSAAFSG
-229 ATPATANPAIVP
+229 TPATANPAAAP
-241 AVTPLV
+241 AVAPLV
-247 NNGPGNVGKV
+247 NNGPGSVGKGN
-257 STVNALLPSASN
+257 TVNAVLPSASN
-269 TVIQTSFLGTG
+269 TVIQTSFLSTA
-280 VSSASSPSPTVISS
+280 VSSASSSSPTVISS
-294 QQPPGLGTGGPT
+294 QPSPSIVGGGPT

-313 IHAAGPSVAAAT
+313 IHTAGPTVAAAAAAT

-331 VINSTISVGSFPAAA
+331 VINSAIGVGSFPAVAA
-346 VAAATVGSGV
+346 VTVGSGV
-356 SLQTSLVN
+356 SLQTPLVN
-364 SQPGSGVPT
+364 SQPGSSVQIP
-373 APTTQVIKSESPKT
+373 PITQVLKSIS
-387 IVQTVTQQQTLAA
+387 QQQTLVAS
-400 GGQPSTTGGNMIIG
+400 GQPSTTGGNMIIG
-414 QTMQAGLPN
+414 QTMQAGLSN
-423 VAPNPGGVPP
+423 VAPNPGGISPA
-433 APGTPTGLVK
+433 APGTPTGMAK
-443 GAANTVT
+443 GTASTVA

-455 TPAATTSGIR
+455 TPTATTSGIR

-475 RQPPQNPTNI
+475 RLPQAPQNPTNI

-498 SENGQLLMIPQH
+498 SENGQLLMIPQQ
-510 ALAQMQAQ
+510 ALAHMQAQAQ
-518 AHAQSQSQATMTPRP
+518 AHAQSQPQNTMTPRP
-533 ATPTSAS
+533 ATPTSAP
-540 PVQLST
+540 PVQIST
-546 VQVSS
+546 VP
-551 LRNAPG
+551 APG
-557 TPIIARQVAPTTI
+557 TPIIARQVTPTTTI
-570 IKQVSQA
+570 LKQVSQA
-577 QTTVQPTTTLQRP
+577 QTTVQPTTTLQRA

-597 VLGSPAQTTTLG
+597 VLGGTAQTTALG
-609 TASAVQT
+609 TATAVQT
-616 GTPQRTVQG
+616 GTQRTVQG

-652 LASSGKQSTETAA
+652 LASSGKQSSETTA

-670 VQNLLDGKIEAEDF
+670 VQSLLDGKIEAEDF

-725 QHQQPT
+725 QQQQPT
-731 TQPTTALTAV
+731 TQATTALTAV
-741 MLSGSVQRTAGKTTA
+741 MLSSSVQRTAGKATA

-780 GQPTQVVI
+780 GQPTPLVI
-788 QQSQKP
+788 QQSQK
-794 GTLIRPPQVTLTQT
+794 GGALIRPPQVTLTQT
-808 PMVALRPPHNRIML
+808 PMVALRQPHNRIML

-830 NPLQTVPVVKQTV
+830 NQLQTVPVVKPTV
-843 LPGTKALSTLSSQ
+843 LPGNKALSTISPQ

-920 APLQRRILEIGKKH
+920 GSLQRRILEIGKKH

-955 QTLVEKV
+955 QNLVEKV

-969 NLSYKD
+969 NVSYKD
-975 DERYDQA
+975 DERYEQA

-1054 AAIGPRKKRKVE
+1054 AAIGPRKKRKVD
-1066 SPGAGSGT
+1066 SPGSGSGT

-1079 SIAVPGSS
+1079 STPVPGSS

-1093 QFTRQRITR
+1093 PFTRQRITR

>member
-1 MAAGSDLLDEVFL
+1 MAAGSDLLDEVFF
-14 NAEVDE
+14 NSEVDE

-37 GHHRGHHRPPE
+37 AAHHHHLAPRTPE
-48 GLRAAAT
+48 VRAAA
-55 AAAGQLLGNHVVSGG
+55 AGALGNHVVSG
-70 GGSSSPSPGG
+70 SPAGAAGAGAAAPAEGAPGAAPEPPPAGRARPGG
-80 GGGGGGGGNASAQTG
+80 GGPRRPRPRSPRRPLVPAGPAPPAAKLRPPPEGSAG
-95 SPGTT
+95 ACAPGPAAAAGPEPAAGPAKPAGPAALAARAGPSPGP
-100 TTTTTSSS
+100 
-108 SSSSSAAATTT
+108 
-119 ANNAAAKMGL
+119 
-129 SGPETTKPGAG
+129 GPGPGKPAGPGA
-140 GVQGSVIN
+140 
-148 HNARSQGSTLDG
+148 A
-160 ATTTSVST
+160 
-168 TTNVQGGSEAA
+168 
-179 VTPGTLN
+179 
-186 QGKSVVISTMATALS
+186 
-201 TRNGKIG
+201 
-208 STTVQTLNG
+208 QTLNG
-217 SNVVMNSHTSFT
+217 SAALLNSHH
-229 ATPATANPAIVP
+229 AAAP
-241 AVTPLV
+241 AVSLV
-247 NNGPGNVGKV
+247 NNGP
-257 STVNALLPSASN
+257 APPPLPKPAAPG
-269 TVIQTSFLGTG
+269 TVIQTPPFLG
-280 VSSASSPSPTVISS
+280 AAAPPAPAAPSPPAAPAPAPPAPPPASAPLAR
-294 QQPPGLGTGGPT
+294 PPGHPPGP
-306 VALVRPP
+306 
-313 IHAAGPSVAAAT
+313 
-325 QNGSNT
+325 
-331 VINSTISVGSFPAAA
+331 PAAA
-346 VAAATVGSGV
+346 PAAPPAAAQNGGSAAAAPAPAPAAGGPAGGSG
-356 SLQTSLVN
+356 
-364 SQPGSGVPT
+364 QPGPGAPAAPPAPGVK
-373 APTTQVIKSESPKT
+373 AESPKT
-387 IVQTVTQQQTLAA
+387 VVQAAPPPAQTLAA
-400 GGQPSTTGGNMIIG
+400 SGPASSAAGMILG
-414 QTMQAGLPN
+414 PTMQGALPGPA
-423 VAPNPGGVPP
+423 VPPP
-433 APGTPTGLVK
+433 APGTPTGLPK
-443 GAANTVT
+443 SAAGPTT

-455 TPAATTSGIR
+455 TPAATTGGIR

-475 RQPPQNPTNI
+475 RLPQPPQNPTNI

-498 SENGQLLMIPQH
+498 SENGQLLMIPQQ

-518 AHAQSQSQATMTPRP
+518 AHAQAQPQTTMAPRP
-533 ATPTSAS
+533 ATPTSAP
-540 PVQLST
+540 PVQIST
-546 VQVSS
+546 VQ
-551 LRNAPG
+551 APG
-557 TPIIARQVAPTTI
+557 TPIIARQVTPTTI

-577 QTTVQPTTTLQRP
+577 QTTVPPPTTLQRSP
-590 PVVQPQI
+590 GVQPQL
-597 VLGSPAQTTTLG
+597 VLGGAAQTASLG
-609 TASAVQT
+609 TATAVQT
-616 GTPQRTVQG
+616 GTPQRTVPG
-625 ATATSTVAT
+625 ATTTSTAAT

-670 VQNLLDGKIEAEDF
+670 VQNLLDGKMEAEDF

-725 QHQQPT
+725 QQQPPPT
-731 TQPTTALTAV
+731 SQATTALTAV
-741 MLSGSVQRTAGKTTA
+741 VLSGSVQRTAGKTAA
-756 TVTST
+756 TVTSA
-761 LQQPV
+761 LQPPV
-766 ISLTQPTQVGVGKQ
+766 LSLTQPTQVGVGKQ
-780 GQPTQVVI
+780 GQPTPLVI
-788 QQSQKP
+788 QQPPKP
-794 GTLIRPPQVTLTQT
+794 GALIRPPQVTLTQT
-808 PMVALRPPHNRIML
+808 PMVALRQPHSRIML
-822 TAPQQIQL
+822 TAPPQIQL
-830 NPLQTVPVVKQTV
+830 NPLQPVPVVKPAV
-843 LPGTKALSTLSSQ
+843 LPGAKALSAVSAQ
-856 AAAAQKNKL
+856 AAAAQKSKL

-934 GITEIHPD
+934 GITELHPD

-955 QTLVEKV
+955 QNLVEKI

-969 NLSYKD
+969 NFSYKD
-975 DERYDQA
+975 DDRYEQA

-1054 AAIGPRKKRKVE
+1054 AAIGPRKKRKVDG
-1066 SPGAGSGT
+1066 PGPGPGSEGSGP
-1074 EGSST
+1074 GSV
-1079 SIAVPGSS
+1079 VPGSS
-1087 GVGTTR
+1087 GVGTPR

>member
-14 NAEVDE
+14 NTEVDE

-37 GHHRGHHRPPE
+37 GHHHQHHKAQEP
-48 GLRAAAT
+48 LRAA
-55 AAAGQLLGNHVVSGG
+55 GGLLGNHVVS
-70 GGSSSPSPGG
+70 
-80 GGGGGGGGNASAQTG
+80 
-95 SPGTT
+95 
-100 TTTTTSSS
+100 SSS
-108 SSSSSAAATTT
+108 SSSSPSPSPGGVVVGGN
-119 ANNAAAKMGL
+119 ANAQTESSSGSKMGL
-129 SGPETTKPGAG
+129 SAPEITKAGAG
-140 GVQGSVIN
+140 GVQGGVIN
-148 HNARSQGSTLDG
+148 HNTRSQTSALDG
-160 ATTTSVST
+160 ATTTSTST
-168 TTNVQGGSEAA
+168 TTAAAGASEVTAA
-179 VTPGTLN
+179 PGTLS

-208 STTVQTLNG
+208 TTTVQTLNG
-217 SNVVMNSHTSFT
+217 SNVVMNSHHTGSAAFSG
-229 ATPATANPAIVP
+229 TPVTANPAPAP
-241 AVTPLV
+241 AVAPLV
-247 NNGPGNVGKV
+247 NNGPGSVGKGNA
-257 STVNALLPSASN
+257 VNAVLPSASN
-269 TVIQTSFLGTG
+269 TVIQTSFLNTA
-280 VSSASSPSPTVISS
+280 VSSASSSSPTVISS
-294 QQPPGLGTGGPT
+294 QPPPSVGTGAPT
-306 VALVRPP
+306 VTLVRPP
-313 IHAAGPSVAAAT
+313 IHTAGPTVAAAGAAT

-331 VINSTISVGSFPAAA
+331 VINSTISVGSFPA
-346 VAAATVGSGV
+346 VATATVGSGV

-364 SQPGSGVPT
+364 SQSGSTVPA
-373 APTTQVIKSESPKT
+373 APATQVIKSESPKT
-387 IVQTVTQQQTLAA
+387 IVQAVSQQQTLAT

-414 QTMQAGLPN
+414 QTMQAGLSN
-423 VAPNPGGVPP
+423 VAPNPGGIPP
-433 APGTPTGLVK
+433 AAPGTPTGMAK
-443 GAANTVT
+443 GTANTVA

-455 TPAATTSGIR
+455 TPTPTTSGIR

-475 RQPPQNPTNI
+475 RLPQPPQNPTNI

-498 SENGQLLMIPQH
+498 SENGQLLVIPQQ

-518 AHAQSQSQATMTPRP
+518 AHAQSQPQNTLTPRP
-533 ATPTSAS
+533 ATPTSAP
-540 PVQLST
+540 PVQIST
-546 VQVSS
+546 VQ
-551 LRNAPG
+551 APG
-557 TPIIARQVAPTTI
+557 TPIIARQVTPTTI

-590 PVVQPQI
+590 PVVQ
-597 VLGSPAQTTTLG
+597 
-609 TASAVQT
+609 
-616 GTPQRTVQG
+616 
-625 ATATSTVAT
+625 

-652 LASSGKQSTETAA
+652 LASSGKQSSETAA

-670 VQNLLDGKIEAEDF
+670 VQNLLDGKIEPEDF

-725 QHQQPT
+725 QQQQPT
-731 TQPTTALTAV
+731 TQATIATIPSAAAV
-741 MLSGSVQRTAGKTTA
+741 LLSSSVQRTAGKATA

-766 ISLTQPTQVGVGKQ
+766 ISLTQPTQVGVSKQ
-780 GQPTQVVI
+780 GQSTPLVI

-808 PMVALRPPHNRIML
+808 PMVALRQPHSRIML
-822 TAPQQIQL
+822 TTPQIQL
-830 NPLQTVPVVKQTV
+830 NQLQTVPVVKPAV
-843 LPGTKALSTLSSQ
+843 LPGNKAIATVSTQ
-856 AAAAQKNKL
+856 VAAAQKNKL

-910 SCKDETFLLP
+910 SCKDETFLFP

-955 QTLVEKV
+955 QNLVEKL
-962 SETAQQK
+962 SETAQQR
-969 NLSYKD
+969 NISY
-975 DERYDQA
+975 
-982 SDVRA
+982 
-987 QLKFFEQLDQ
+987 
-997 IEKQRKDEQER
+997 
-1008 EILMRAAKSRSRQED
+1008 KSRSRQED

-1054 AAIGPRKKRKVE
+1054 AAIGPRKKRKVD
-1066 SPGAGSGT
+1066 SPGSGSGT
-1074 EGSST
+1074 EAWTDG
-1079 SIAVPGSS
+1079 AV
-1087 GVGTTR
+1087 VVLCR
-1093 QFTRQRITR
+1093 DLVR
-1102 VNLRDLI
+1102 VQQSQAALELEQPDSLRD
-1109 FCLENE
+1109 
-1115 RETSHSL
+1115 
-1122 LLYKAFLK
+1122 KG

>member
-14 NAEVDE
+14 NTEVDE

-37 GHHRGHHRPPE
+37 GHHHQHHKAQEP
-48 GLRAAAT
+48 LRAA
-55 AAAGQLLGNHVVSGG
+55 GGLLGNHVVS
-70 GGSSSPSPGG
+70 
-80 GGGGGGGGNASAQTG
+80 
-95 SPGTT
+95 
-100 TTTTTSSS
+100 SSS
-108 SSSSSAAATTT
+108 SSSSPSPSPGGVVVGGN
-119 ANNAAAKMGL
+119 ANVQTESSSSSKMGL
-129 SGPETTKPGAG
+129 SAPEITKAGAG
-140 GVQGSVIN
+140 GVQGGVIN
-148 HNARSQGSTLDG
+148 HNTRSQSSALDG
-160 ATTTSVST
+160 VTTTSTST
-168 TTNVQGGSEAA
+168 TTAAAAAGGGSEAA
-179 VTPGTLN
+179 AAPGTLS

-208 STTVQTLNG
+208 TTTVQTLNG
-217 SNVVMNSHTSFT
+217 SNVVMNSHHSGSAAFSG
-229 ATPATANPAIVP
+229 TPATANPAAAP
-241 AVTPLV
+241 AVAPLV
-247 NNGPGNVGKV
+247 NNGPGSVGKGN
-257 STVNALLPSASN
+257 TVNAVLPSASN
-269 TVIQTSFLGTG
+269 TVIQTSFLSTA
-280 VSSASSPSPTVISS
+280 VSSASSSSPTVISS
-294 QQPPGLGTGGPT
+294 QPPPSIVGGGPT

-313 IHAAGPSVAAAT
+313 IHTAGPTVAAAAAAT

-331 VINSTISVGSFPAAA
+331 VINSAIGVGSFPAVAA
-346 VAAATVGSGV
+346 VTVGSGV

-364 SQPGSGVPT
+364 SQPGSSLPA

-387 IVQTVTQQQTLAA
+387 IVHAVSQQQTLVAS
-400 GGQPSTTGGNMIIG
+400 GQPSTTGGNMIIG
-414 QTMQAGLPN
+414 QTMQAGLSN
-423 VAPNPGGVPP
+423 VAPNPGGIPP
-433 APGTPTGLVK
+433 AAPGTPTGMAK
-443 GAANTVT
+443 GTASTVA

-455 TPAATTSGIR
+455 TPTATTSGIR

-475 RQPPQNPTNI
+475 RLPQAPQNPTNI

-498 SENGQLLMIPQH
+498 SENGQLLMIPQQ

-518 AHAQSQSQATMTPRP
+518 AQAQAHAQSQPQNTMTPRP
-533 ATPTSAS
+533 ATPTSAP
-540 PVQLST
+540 PVQIST
-546 VQVSS
+546 VP
-551 LRNAPG
+551 APG
-557 TPIIARQVAPTTI
+557 TPIIARQVTPTTI

-577 QTTVQPTTTLQRP
+577 QTTVQPTTTLQRA

-597 VLGSPAQTTTLG
+597 VLGGTAQTTALG
-609 TASAVQT
+609 TATAVQT
-616 GTPQRTVQG
+616 GTQRTVQG
-625 ATATSTVAT
+625 ATATSTAAT

-652 LASSGKQSTETAA
+652 LASSGKQSSETTA

-725 QHQQPT
+725 QQQQPT
-731 TQPTTALTAV
+731 TQATTALTAV
-741 MLSGSVQRTAGKTTA
+741 MLSSSVQRTAGKATA

-766 ISLTQPTQVGVGKQ
+766 ISLTQPTQVGIGKQ
-780 GQPTQVVI
+780 GQPTPLVI
-788 QQSQKP
+788 QQSQK
-794 GTLIRPPQVTLTQT
+794 GGALIRPPQVTLTQT
-808 PMVALRPPHNRIML
+808 PMVALRQPHNRIML

-830 NPLQTVPVVKQTV
+830 NQLQTVPVVKPTV
-843 LPGTKALSTLSSQ
+843 LSGNKALSTISPQ

-920 APLQRRILEIGKKH
+920 ASLQRRILEIGKKH

-955 QTLVEKV
+955 QNLVEKV

-969 NLSYKD
+969 NVSYKD
-975 DERYDQA
+975 DERYEQA

-1054 AAIGPRKKRKVE
+1054 AAIGPRKKRKVD
-1066 SPGAGSGT
+1066 SPGSGSGT

-1079 SIAVPGSS
+1079 STPVPGSS

-1093 QFTRQRITR
+1093 PFTRQRITR